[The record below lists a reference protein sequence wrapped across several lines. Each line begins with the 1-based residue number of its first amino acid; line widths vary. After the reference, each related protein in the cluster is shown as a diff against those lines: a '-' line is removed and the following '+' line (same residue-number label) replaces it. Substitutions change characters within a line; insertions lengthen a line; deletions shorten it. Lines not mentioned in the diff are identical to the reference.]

1 MKPYIFLRG
10 LRHVDFS
17 VFCVDNNGQK
27 SYYDPVFNKSVPYSS
42 GQQVKRS
49 ILDSIN
55 NELRLDP
62 SSVTFVFDA
71 NGKGL
76 GEGEVLSLCDPQYF
90 DQLLGGWMKAAK
102 GGKERTLKRRSPFSI
117 SAMRLLHP
125 LLGTRFS
132 ENATFDRSNRPELHK
147 VVVRD
152 ASGKPMS
159 EEAIEEL
166 LTDTDRSLYRK
177 WIPENARATGLF
189 VYDVAI
195 DLRTLFAVAINQME
209 PELTKEKIDEL
220 KEKGWITS
228 RNVFGECLVMPKED
242 REKAIPAIAK
252 ALINWR
258 ISSNQARTFSLME
271 TLAIAISD
279 NANTL
284 AGAIRA
290 KLIDDS
296 EKQRAKPVID
306 ETAGAELFVTLPC
319 SGYIVTETESA
330 DALEKAE
337 ERLIEL
343 LSAFD
348 YENQDQ

>member
-1 MKPYIFLRG
+1 MRPYIYLRG
-10 LRHVDFS
+10 LRHVDLS
-17 VFCVDNNGQK
+17 VFCVDNGQK
-27 SYYDPVFNKSVPYSS
+27 SYYDPIFNVRVPYSS

-55 NELRLDP
+55 NELRVDP
-62 SSVTFVFDA
+62 SSVTFVFDI
-71 NGKGL
+71 NKNTL

-90 DQLLGGWMKAAK
+90 DQLLGGWMKATK

-125 LLGTRFS
+125 LLGSRFA
-132 ENATFDRSNRPELHK
+132 ENATFDRSDRPELHK
-147 VVVRD
+147 VIVRD

-159 EEAIEEL
+159 EEVIEEL
-166 LTDTDRSLYRK
+166 LTGTDRSLYRK
-177 WIPENARATGLF
+177 WIPDNARATGLF

-195 DLRTLFAVAINQME
+195 DLRTLFAVAVNQME

-220 KEKGWITS
+220 KEHGWITS

-279 NANTL
+279 NPNTL

-290 KLIDDS
+290 KLVDDS

-319 SGYIVTETESA
+319 SGYIMTETESA

-348 YENQDQ
+348 YENQNE